1 MDTQEEQTGLT
12 SGHLLDPSQRH
23 DLCMKHASCRLQNQ
37 EGSHPQRDSLAA
49 CLGGNTHHCQGTP
62 PQHSPCSDP
71 SFLAFSWACCTTLP
85 SQIPRIPSCHQYNW
99 MCYLHSFAGKTHQVR
114 SRPAG
119 GWAIFDIHPE
129 RRCIP
134 LTRDE
139 HILEPFAQAAG
150 DIERLLRQPP
160 TRTAPIHPS
169 RQHLLRQY
177 MLSPNSRSNTLN

>member
-1 MDTQEEQTGLT
+1 MFSVSLRVSRLT
-12 SGHLLDPSQRH
+12 R
-23 DLCMKHASCRLQNQ
+23 
-37 EGSHPQRDSLAA
+37 
-49 CLGGNTHHCQGTP
+49 HCQGTP
-62 PQHSPCSDP
+62 PQHSPRSDP

-129 RRCIP
+129 RRRIP

-139 HILEPFAQAAG
+139 HILEQFAQAAG

-169 RQHLLRQY
+169 RRHLLRRY
-177 MLSPNSRSNTLN
+177 MLSPNSRSNAFN